1 MATIHSLRS
10 SKYSRGRIFAQSV
23 SEAERLARPEDF
35 DFLGLITDGY
45 SQVRRY
51 APTLLET
58 FDFRA
63 APVVTPLMDAIETLR
78 GMNRDKVRTVP
89 GSANTEFVSRR
100 WHPYVITEQGI
111 DRRFYELCVLSE
123 LKNRLRSGDVWVLG
137 SRQFKDFDAYLL
149 DSKRFTE
156 LRDQGGLSLDVVT
169 DGSRYLNE
177 RCKQLEHSL
186 DTVDV
191 LAQRGELPDATIAAG
206 ELKITPLTNNVPE
219 EATALTISAL

>member
-1 MATIHSLRS
+1 M
-10 SKYSRGRIFAQSV
+10 
-23 SEAERLARPEDF
+23 ARPELF
-35 DFLGLITDGY
+35 DFVGLITDSY

-51 APTLLET
+51 VPTLLET

-78 GMNRDKVRTVP
+78 AMNRDKVRTVP

-100 WHPYVITEQGI
+100 WRPYVITEQGI

-156 LRDQGGLSLDVVT
+156 LRDQDGLSLKVVT
-169 DGSRYLNE
+169 DGNRYLNA

-186 DTVDV
+186 RYSRCVGPT
-191 LAQRGELPDATIAAG
+191 RRAA
-206 ELKITPLTNNVPE
+206 
-219 EATALTISAL
+219 